1 MAHCHRHCVQEC
13 AMVEKVG
20 SHDPAGQSHDPDRG
34 SHDPGGGSRDP
45 EKKGSHGSMPLY

>member
-1 MAHCHRHCVQEC
+1 
-13 AMVEKVG
+13 MVEKVG